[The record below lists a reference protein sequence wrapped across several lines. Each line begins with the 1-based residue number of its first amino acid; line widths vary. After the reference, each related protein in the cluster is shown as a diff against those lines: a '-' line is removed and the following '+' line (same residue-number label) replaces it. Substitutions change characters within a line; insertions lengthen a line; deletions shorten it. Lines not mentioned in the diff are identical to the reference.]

1 MNTVKTLLS
10 YIYIRVVIINAE
22 MKNHIK
28 ELRGEL
34 IKIIAV
40 IEYAFFA
47 FSEKKAYLVDGTMT

>member
-1 MNTVKTLLS
+1 
-10 YIYIRVVIINAE
+10 